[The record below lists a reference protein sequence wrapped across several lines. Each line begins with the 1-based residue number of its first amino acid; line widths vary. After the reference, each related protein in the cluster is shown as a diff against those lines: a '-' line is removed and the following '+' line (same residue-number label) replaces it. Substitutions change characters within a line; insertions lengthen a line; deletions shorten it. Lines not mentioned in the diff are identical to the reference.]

1 MPITDFSAAWWWLLK
16 WVRIFCTKTPCI
28 DLSCVPSQC
37 PSHDTPT
44 PTNYQ
49 GSQCVIM
56 AVLRTILTLTKLETV
71 NFLHLI
77 FWHFLI
83 DWNCSKLLTVA
94 LIISHDLLAL
104 ASSLKF
110 CIFFSIF
117 RNSGWSLDSSRLRL
131 QISPHTPAA
140 RTPCC
145 ARCIFDKHFD
155 STTHTAQNPKK
166 DERVITFDGGGRCWW
181 GWWWRWWSSEMRG
194 LPPNPWMESGAR
206 GGCCLPL
213 PIDLHPTLPIT
224 GCTLPITASRGTGGL
239 YCFLVHS
246 GIFSVRHGG
255 LDFKGVEHFFYIPI
269 ENKSI
274 PT

>member
-1 MPITDFSAAWWWLLK
+1 MGSDILHKDTVHWLELCPFSVSLPRHSYA
-16 WVRIFCTKTPCI
+16 
-28 DLSCVPSQC
+28 DQLSREPVCHHGCLAHYSYF
-37 PSHDTPT
+37 D
-44 PTNYQ
+44 
-49 GSQCVIM
+49 
-56 AVLRTILTLTKLETV
+56 
-71 NFLHLI
+71 FLHLI

-224 GCTLPITASRGTGGL
+224 GCTLPITASRGTGGQ

-255 LDFKGVEHFFYIPI
+255 LDFKGVEHFFLYSYWEQI
-269 ENKSI
+269 NSYLTLRCSK
-274 PT
+274 PTNGWFRPEEQGE